1 MHRLCILL
9 ALISCMAVAR
19 AGKQKSALHPFV
31 TSQTMPSSQ
40 VRQVYEDRE
49 GVIWLT
55 TFRGLVRYAEGSLRI
70 YRSSLYTPELLP
82 CNNVIC
88 VCEDMRQRLW
98 IRTENGLSLLDKR
111 TGRIAQIPLPNKQY
125 LRVNELLVTR
135 NGDVFAG
142 MIRGLIHYDE
152 TTNQMVEAGL
162 DDINIQSL
170 AEMPNGDILIG
181 TWGKGLYKYSIKQG
195 IEQVPLPDA
204 IASKTILDLHYD
216 KSNRLWIGTLSE
228 GLCQISTDKDKKWK
242 IAVQYASNDILSN
255 CVHSIAE
262 GNGHLYTAT
271 RKGLF
276 IDGNTDMLPGEEV
289 LGVYVDRSGDVWA
302 ATNGAGVY
310 TTSTA
315 NGNLADAESQ
325 SFQTLTDHD
334 GNRWEAHNY
343 GVKYQPA
350 SSSQSVM
357 LLPSLRPYR
366 LSLSNTG
373 RVFIPIHDA
382 GLYVAYRGKIEKHY
396 SRKGGDSFIPHDL
409 VHHTIEDSKGN
420 LWVATR
426 LGLGIRYSN
435 GHGYAL
441 SAQPN
446 APKFLSEEMYFL
458 TEDNEGTIWAATGDG
473 IIRCDSTYRRYSVED
488 RNFPIGTPTA
498 FCQDKTGRRWV
509 GTDGMGL
516 CIYNS
521 HKDCFMSVHEQLQL
535 PGDVVT
541 EVTEDSDGA
550 LLVNTGTEVIRLS
563 PQELAD
569 MRRIPQSEGFKYWLW
584 LLIILA
590 VILGAATA
598 LSIYKRQR
606 NLKPSATLKKQP
618 ANTEQQATSEQ
629 PASREYPSI
638 TTDGNPHQQFID
650 KATDAVRKHLSDYD
664 FDVPQLANELSVSR
678 TTLHRRMK
686 EATGQTTTAFIRSI
700 RLQTACQIL
709 QSSPGI
715 RVSDLAYQVGFNDP
729 KYFSRC
735 FKDAY
740 GVLPGDYTTENYV
753 AK

>member
-1 MHRLCILL
+1 
-9 ALISCMAVAR
+9 
-19 AGKQKSALHPFV
+19 
-31 TSQTMPSSQ
+31 
-40 VRQVYEDRE
+40 
-49 GVIWLT
+49 
-55 TFRGLVRYAEGSLRI
+55 
-70 YRSSLYTPELLP
+70 
-82 CNNVIC
+82 
-88 VCEDMRQRLW
+88 
-98 IRTENGLSLLDKR
+98 
-111 TGRIAQIPLPNKQY
+111 
-125 LRVNELLVTR
+125 
-135 NGDVFAG
+135 
-142 MIRGLIHYDE
+142 
-152 TTNQMVEAGL
+152 
-162 DDINIQSL
+162 
-170 AEMPNGDILIG
+170 
-181 TWGKGLYKYSIKQG
+181 
-195 IEQVPLPDA
+195 
-204 IASKTILDLHYD
+204 
-216 KSNRLWIGTLSE
+216 
-228 GLCQISTDKDKKWK
+228 
-242 IAVQYASNDILSN
+242 
-255 CVHSIAE
+255 
-262 GNGHLYTAT
+262 
-271 RKGLF
+271 
-276 IDGNTDMLPGEEV
+276 
-289 LGVYVDRSGDVWA
+289 
-302 ATNGAGVY
+302 
-310 TTSTA
+310 
-315 NGNLADAESQ
+315 
-325 SFQTLTDHD
+325 
-334 GNRWEAHNY
+334 
-343 GVKYQPA
+343 
-350 SSSQSVM
+350 
-357 LLPSLRPYR
+357 SLRPYR

-409 VHHTIEDSKGN
+409 VHHAIEDSKGN
-420 LWVATR
+420 LRVATR
-426 LGLGIRYSN
+426 LGLGIRHSN

-473 IIRCDSTYRRYSVED
+473 IIRCDSTYRHYSVED

-498 FCQDKTGRRWV
+498 FCQDKTGRQWV

-664 FDVPQLANELSVSR
+664 FDVPQLANELSVSK

-709 QSSPGI
+709 LSSPGI

-740 GVLPGDYTTENYV
+740 GVLPGDYATENYV